1 MNRNACVLLVMLLAG
16 CSRPGGDVPEPSAA
30 PAPAATAAAAPADE
44 PAQAVPEAPAAS
56 DGAITAWSALMPEDD
71 AFLRPPPQIG
81 IDRSGG
87 MGAMS
92 GVGGLID
99 DTGSGTPPGAA
110 IDHSSPDRAQQFGSA
125 AVVDDV
131 DGREVD
137 LDGYV
142 VPLGMDDAGAVN
154 ELLFVPFYGA
164 CIHVPPPPP
173 NQIIHV
179 TLAKPIALGNLW
191 DAYRLSGHLRIKR
204 FEADIASASYDAD
217 AATLTA
223 IGS

>member
-1 MNRNACVLLVMLLAG
+1 MNRNACVLVVMLLAA
-16 CSRPGGDVPEPSAA
+16 CSPPGGDVP
-30 PAPAATAAAAPADE
+30 AAAAETPVATT
-44 PAQAVPEAPAAS
+44 QPEAAATT
-56 DGAITAWSALMPEDD
+56 DTAAPGDAAITAWSDLMPEDD

-125 AVVDDV
+125 AVVDGV
-131 DGREVD
+131 DGRAVD

-142 VPLGMDDAGAVN
+142 VPLAMDDAGAVN

-179 TLAKPIALGNLW
+179 TLERPIALGNLW

-223 IGS
+223 IDR

>member
-1 MNRNACVLLVMLLAG
+1 MNRNVCALLLMVLAA
-16 CSRPGGDVPEPSAA
+16 CSRPGGDVAGPVPAA
-30 PAPAATAAAAPADE
+30 ASPAAQGDVTPQAVAEAPDATAA
-44 PAQAVPEAPAAS
+44 
-56 DGAITAWSALMPEDD
+56 GAITAWNALMPEND

-81 IDRSGG
+81 MARGGG
-87 MGAMS
+87 MGAMA
-92 GVGGLID
+92 GVGGLMD
-99 DTGSGTPPGAA
+99 DSGSGTPPGAA
-110 IDHSSPDRAQQFGSA
+110 IDHSSPERAPQFGSA
-125 AVVDDV
+125 AVVDAV

-142 VPLGMDDAGAVN
+142 VPLGMNDAGAVN

-179 TLAKPIALGNLW
+179 SLAAPIALGNLW
-191 DAYRLSGHLRIKR
+191 DAYRLSGRLRIKR
-204 FEADIASASYDAD
+204 FDADIASASYDVD

>member
-1 MNRNACVLLVMLLAG
+1 MNRNACVLVLMVLAG
-16 CSRPGGDVPEPSAA
+16 CSRPGGDVPDAAAEPSAA
-30 PAPAATAAAAPADE
+30 TATSDAMSTLDKAAPAE
-44 PAQAVPEAPAAS
+44 
-56 DGAITAWSALMPEDD
+56 GAITAWNALMPEED

-87 MGAMS
+87 MGAMA

-125 AVVDDV
+125 AVVDDL

>member
-1 MNRNACVLLVMLLAG
+1 MNRNACVLVVLLLAA
-16 CSRPGGDVPEPSAA
+16 CSRPGGDVPETA
-30 PAPAATAAAAPADE
+30 PAPAAAEAGAATAARVPADE
-44 PAQAVPEAPAAS
+44 P
-56 DGAITAWSALMPEDD
+56 ITAWNALMPEED

-81 IDRSGG
+81 QVRGGG
-87 MGAMS
+87 MGAMA

-99 DTGSGTPPGAA
+99 DSGSGTPPGAV

-125 AVVDDV
+125 AVVDAV
-131 DGREVD
+131 AGREVD

-179 TLAKPIALGNLW
+179 TLATPIALGNLW
-191 DAYRLSGHLRIKR
+191 DAYRLSGRLKIKR

-223 IGS
+223 ISN

>member
-1 MNRNACVLLVMLLAG
+1 MNRNACVLVLMVLAG
-16 CSRPGGDVPEPSAA
+16 CSRPGGDVPDAAAEPAAATATSDAVSTADKAA
-30 PAPAATAAAAPADE
+30 PAE
-44 PAQAVPEAPAAS
+44 
-56 DGAITAWSALMPEDD
+56 GAITAWNALMPEDD

-87 MGAMS
+87 MGAMA

-99 DTGSGTPPGAA
+99 DTGSGTPPGPA

>member
-1 MNRNACVLLVMLLAG
+1 MNRNVCILVLMLLAG
-16 CSRPGGDVPEPSAA
+16 CSRPGGDVPDVAAEP
-30 PAPAATAAAAPADE
+30 AAAAATSDAVSTPDK
-44 PAQAVPEAPAAS
+44 AVPAE
-56 DGAITAWSALMPEDD
+56 GAITAWNALMPEED

-125 AVVDDV
+125 AVVDGV

-179 TLAKPIALGNLW
+179 TLATPIALGNLW